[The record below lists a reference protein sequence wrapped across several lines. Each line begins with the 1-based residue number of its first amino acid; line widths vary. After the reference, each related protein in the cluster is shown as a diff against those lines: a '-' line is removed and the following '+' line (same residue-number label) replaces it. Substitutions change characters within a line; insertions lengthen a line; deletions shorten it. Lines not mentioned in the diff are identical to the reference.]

1 MLFISRFI
9 KKDQPYVIQ
18 IKSDTRR
25 LTGYNLLPPFPF
37 FPRFMNSSDN
47 KASYFLLQHLRTR
60 YKQHTRFLYQ
70 RVNCSKYGMLYPAE
84 NRLFRHCTPTQQ
96 IHEL

>member
-47 KASYFLLQHLRTR
+47 KATTEVRHKEVPVQKLL
-60 YKQHTRFLYQ
+60 YKKEYALYADNLMYAPPPVSPPVVGKSLPNPCLS
-70 RVNCSKYGMLYPAE
+70 R
-84 NRLFRHCTPTQQ
+84 
-96 IHEL
+96 

>member
-47 KASYFLLQHLRTR
+47 KATTR
-60 YKQHTRFLYQ
+60 SGIRKYQFKNFFIKREYALYADNLMYAPPPVSPPVAGKSLPNPCLS
-70 RVNCSKYGMLYPAE
+70 R
-84 NRLFRHCTPTQQ
+84 
-96 IHEL
+96 

>member
-37 FPRFMNSSDN
+37 FLRFMNSSDN
-47 KASYFLLQHLRTR
+47 KATL
-60 YKQHTRFLYQ
+60 
-70 RVNCSKYGMLYPAE
+70 
-84 NRLFRHCTPTQQ
+84 
-96 IHEL
+96 